1 MKKSLLILLSSFLLS
16 FSVFAEDDLTGSP
29 GDSCNCG
36 PDLTNVE
43 QVIQAMAK
51 TDVVVP
57 IDVYY
62 KLAKIGTANF
72 SITHVDGKILKATIN
87 GEINAFGFRESET
100 IEIDIERLIQGQ
112 GINYY
117 SNMQESPIIDV
128 SPTNVT
134 LEGGSL
140 DLKVKMRDGIRSIPL
155 EISKSGDSFYASTN
169 GRSIRK
175 LKIYLGFD
183 ISESIARREI
193 INGRVNSYKIQ

>member
-1 MKKSLLILLSSFLLS
+1 MKLIIFTLVLSLFTITNSRAQDM
-16 FSVFAEDDLTGSP
+16 VGSP
-29 GDSCNCG
+29 QETCNCG
-36 PDLTNVE
+36 PEQTNVE

-57 IDVYY
+57 INVYY

-72 SITHVDGKILKATIN
+72 SITHVDGKILKVTIN
-87 GEINAFGFRESET
+87 GEINAFGFKESET
-100 IEIDIERLIQGQ
+100 MEVDIDKLIQGQ

-117 SNMQESPIIDV
+117 SNLQETPIITV
-128 SPTNVT
+128 SPTSVS

-155 EISKSGDSFYASTN
+155 EISKSGNTFSASTN
-169 GRSIRK
+169 GRSINR

-183 ISESIARREI
+183 ISESIARREL